1 MKRTESDNEVE
12 LRWQVVSIGEADIR
26 LMDRRSDRVLDYIP
40 VPDTST
46 QVVVDPPPC
55 IVFHSFD
62 QLTTALTAYFESTH
76 QEFSTRNSITVENA
90 NESVARVVKFPEND
104 VRFKYASMTYVCKHG
119 RTQKRR
125 NNPDL
130 TKSKRVKFA
139 YSGCQACIWVSL
151 VLLGLPGQRRWVYHV
166 HKMVNVHNHDL
177 SAENQVA
184 SLRPF
189 RMYLDE
195 IYDMKHA
202 GASPQDIL
210 QMLAAKEPN
219 KKITIQTVRNILRNY
234 AKELEAPARPV
245 VVSWRLSLD
254 PLPEYPSLPFYQLFT
269 TLAKHVVEY
278 GVTAPRLLYL
288 NMCSVSSN
296 FRRTWKPLTYDGVN
310 QQQTEEKTFHATVL
324 TAIAAD
330 GSSAIRPFCVFANHG
345 TDRPQLTPNTITTP
359 HGHVTPEAFE
369 YWMIYLQSALHPN
382 LARPIILIVD
392 HVTISSALEQ
402 ISRRYGIYIVS
413 WKDLYL
419 GMKDIVAPLRR
430 AIFEPF
436 EARLC
441 QHLGNLIPHLSTIQ
455 ALTAE
460 FASVAAVDYHAATV
474 DRQAVRNAFLS
485 TGLMP
490 LNLPIL
496 AAPLGAAPPVKATY
510 VVEEH
515 RTSTITVQSNA
526 MPRYY
531 GVK

>member
-40 VPDTST
+40 VPETST

-130 TKSKRVKFA
+130 TKNKRVKFA

-166 HKMVNVHNHDL
+166 HKMVNVHNHEL

-202 GASPQDIL
+202 GASPHDIL

-254 PLPEYPSLPFYQLFT
+254 PLPELFT

-369 YWMIYLQSALHPN
+369 Y
-382 LARPIILIVD
+382 
-392 HVTISSALEQ
+392 
-402 ISRRYGIYIVS
+402 GIHIVS